1 MRFEGET
8 PPGPFEAMPD
18 RTTMTVVAMILVD
31 VLLWV
36 ALLRGYVPMPG
47 MGWLMEAGVPM
58 TAPGAPELAVFQA
71 GTLSA
76 FLGYTVMWG
85 VMMWAMM
92 FPAMTR
98 FTRDYAR
105 AQRGSVFE
113 VAATVTAFL
122 VGYCLVWMATA
133 VIPLGM
139 HVALPG
145 GIYGF
150 TRAYTHLAIGGGLLL
165 TGVYQLSDLKQD
177 RLRDC
182 CARIRSSEAN
192 PVDGFREGLSHG
204 VDCILVCFGVFF
216 LLMVAFGEMNVFWMA
231 ALTFPIAAERFPA
244 SWGEELA
251 DAFGVAALLAGLYV
265 LLFQPALPIAFVS

>member
-1 MRFEGET
+1 MKPDIET

-18 RTTMTVVAMILVD
+18 RTTTVVVGMILAD

-47 MGWLMEAGVPM
+47 MGWLMEAGIPM
-58 TAPGAPELAVFQA
+58 TAPGAPELAVFQV

-76 FLGYTVMWG
+76 FLGYTFMWG

-105 AQRGSVFE
+105 AQQGTLFE
-113 VAATVTAFL
+113 VVATVMAFI

-133 VIPLGM
+133 VIPLSM
-139 HVALPG
+139 HVLLPG

-150 TRAYTHLAIGGGLLL
+150 TKAYTHLAIGGGLLL
-165 TGVYQLSDLKQD
+165 TGVYQMSEFKQE

-182 CARIRSSEAN
+182 CSRILSTQADPLE
-192 PVDGFREGLSHG
+192 GIKEGLSHG
-204 VDCILVCFGVFF
+204 VDCVLVCFGVFF
-216 LLMVAFGEMNVFWMA
+216 VVMVAFGEMNAFWMA
-231 ALTFPIAAERFPA
+231 ALTFPIAAERLPET
-244 SWGEELA
+244 WGEELA

-265 LLFQPALPIAFVS
+265 LLLRPDLPIAFVA